1 MADHQISRTTLAA
14 VLLATTAALV
24 ARSWLQIELVQGG
37 MQQILAEDVS
47 YLVVPPILLFLLFPL
62 WRNEKAF
69 LKIQFRRQALTWRIA
84 VTAIAIGVLIQLMWW
99 SQLITCVSF
108 GIYVSTD
115 PDAIVGPAISFR
127 CASPAVVFLGFF
139 VTAFLVP
146 LVEEITNRGY
156 VQTALQK
163 HGATLAVLVSATI
176 FAIFHT
182 LSSWPFAFFAGLLL
196 GVQYWSTRSLWSSFI
211 SHATVNGLV
220 QIDLRCLSV
229 FWNPRLENIPILLPG
244 LSSIFVFVCCT
255 IALLA
260 LLGKMAADAR
270 AIRPD
275 SPGL

>member
-1 MADHQISRTTLAA
+1 M
-14 VLLATTAALV
+14 
-24 ARSWLQIELVQGG
+24 
-37 MQQILAEDVS
+37 LAEDAS
-47 YLVVPPILLFLLFPL
+47 YLVVPPILLLLLFPL
-62 WRNEKAF
+62 WRSEKAF
-69 LKIQFRRQALTWRIA
+69 LKFQFRRQALTWRIA